1 MGLNFDWA
9 GFAQMVLAAVM
20 AVAAG
25 LGLLILRPM
34 RPPSVRETL
43 LFERSPHEAVF
54 IFDGETLIDCS
65 PEARAILAAS
75 PGRGSPWFRLV
86 GWLGSIFP
94 GAEDRLRNLRKL
106 GRFTLASAEE
116 ATQPLLL
123 RGEMR
128 GGLVRI
134 SVADAQRDDAAGGVP
149 PVSLAVLT
157 DEVDGLRD
165 VALHAPWLCWRERP
179 DGSVIWANAAY
190 LLKLEDVMQPGEQV
204 GWPLPRIFDL
214 DSASPVAAQ
223 RLALDRRDGGRDWFD
238 LRRVETGQTR
248 LVFALPADATVRAE
262 TAFHDIVQ
270 NLTRAFSHV
279 PVGIALFDAQRRL
292 TMFNPA
298 FMDLTGL
305 PAELLSARPTLIGL
319 LDAMR
324 DRNRLPEPRDYR
336 NWRRQLASMESARL
350 TGQYEEDWNLPGG
363 QTYRVIG
370 RPQPDGS
377 LVMMIDDISTEMTRV
392 QRYRADLELGQ
403 AVIDAVEDAIAV
415 FTPAGQLA
423 MSNAAYAR
431 LWGHDHAE
439 GLENAAVADLVR
451 FWQSR
456 SSLHPLWQ
464 RIADF
469 VARDADAPAW
479 EDLLRLA
486 DGRLLFCE
494 VKPLSGGATMTT
506 FRLPAEQGEQL
517 PRLSGLKRP
526 A

>member
-1 MGLNFDWA
+1 MGLDFDWA
-9 GFAQMVLAAVM
+9 GFGQMLLAAAL

-25 LGLLILRPM
+25 IGLLFLRPL
-34 RPPSVRETL
+34 RGPSSRDTL
-43 LFERSPHEAVF
+43 LFEPAPHEAVF
-54 IFDGETLIDCS
+54 LFDGETLIDCS

-94 GAEDRLRNLRKL
+94 GAEDRLRNLRKM
-106 GRFTLASAEE
+106 GRFTLASADE
-116 ATQPLLL
+116 ASQPLLL

-134 SVADAQRDDAAGGVP
+134 SVTDARRGEAAGAVP

-165 VALHAPWLCWRERP
+165 VAMHAPWLCWRESP

-190 LLKLEDVMQPGEQV
+190 LLKLEDVMQPGQQI
-204 GWPLPRIFDL
+204 GRPLPRIF
-214 DSASPVAAQ
+214 AAEPATPSGSQ
-223 RLALDRRDGGRDWFD
+223 RQALDRQDGGRDWFD

-262 TAFHDIVQ
+262 TALKDIVQ

-336 NWRRQLASMESARL
+336 SWRRQLASMESARL

-377 LVMMIDDISTEMTRV
+377 LVLMIDDISTEVTRV

-403 AVIDAVEDAIAV
+403 AVINAVEDAIAV
-415 FTPAGQLA
+415 FTPAGQLVL
-423 MSNAAYAR
+423 SNAAYAR

-439 GLENAAVADLVR
+439 ALENAAVADLVR

-456 SSLHPLWQ
+456 SHLHPLWQ

-469 VARDADAPAW
+469 VTREGDAPAW

-494 VKPLSGGATMTT
+494 VKPLAGGATMTT
-506 FRLPAEQGEQL
+506 FRLPPDQGEQM
-517 PRLSGLKRP
+517 PRINALKRP